1 MEKLLENSKE
11 YLSMPKDHK
20 REYLD
25 QLYQFLI
32 DDHAT
37 VVDYQKVKIQSTAA
51 ICPNC
56 RSENVIKAGKRKGRQ
71 IYRCKNCRYQF
82 SETARTFVY
91 RMRKYPLM
99 LDYMRCMLEG
109 KSLRACAD
117 EVGICLKTSFRWRHR
132 ILAALRSLEG
142 GICFSGIV
150 EADELLMQ
158 YSEKGRKYKDRE
170 EYEKAKKKRHPKVAV
185 LVVTDREGNLLFKH
199 VGDKKV
205 NNEQLKEEL
214 KNRISESNLLCIKP
228 KKEFKKAVKDV
239 KSKKV
244 IVNKKEIKRGLYSV
258 EIVEGKI
265 DNFKKWLIRFHG
277 VATKYLQSYL
287 MWFVVMNKYLKDKI
301 DPDIGRL
308 LNLSSHDRWAWDKY
322 WKLMKQRY
330 K

>member
-1 MEKLLENSKE
+1 
-11 YLSMPKDHK
+11 
-20 REYLD
+20 
-25 QLYQFLI
+25 
-32 DDHAT
+32 
-37 VVDYQKVKIQSTAA
+37 
-51 ICPNC
+51 
-56 RSENVIKAGKRKGRQ
+56 
-71 IYRCKNCRYQF
+71 
-82 SETARTFVY
+82 
-91 RMRKYPLM
+91 M

-142 GICFSGIV
+142 GISFSGIV

-158 YSEKGRKYKDRE
+158 YSEKGRKYKDIE

-199 VGDKKV
+199 AGDKKV
-205 NNEQLKEEL
+205 KNEKLKEEL
-214 KNRISESNLLCIKP
+214 KNRISENNLLCVKP

-258 EIVEGKI
+258 EIVESKI
-265 DNFKKWLIRFHG
+265 DNFKKWLSRFHG

-322 WKLMKQRY
+322 WKLMKQKY
-330 K
+330 E